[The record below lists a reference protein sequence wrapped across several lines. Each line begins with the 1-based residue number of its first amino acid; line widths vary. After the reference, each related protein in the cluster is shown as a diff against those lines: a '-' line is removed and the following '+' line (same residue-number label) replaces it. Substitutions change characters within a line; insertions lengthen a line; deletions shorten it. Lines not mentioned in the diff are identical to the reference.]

1 MRLTA
6 EEMKR
11 ILRCFLISII
21 SLSVYVS
28 FALLYFYSTAE
39 NQPGR
44 GLAAILSNDEN
55 AGGRTF
61 YSNAENREPTW
72 DMRHPDLSVLRAV
85 FCAKLSEK
93 YAVSSDGTVWMFAD
107 NYFVSFRDG
116 RPRVAVR
123 SVAGMKR
130 GETCDAAAVMSSK
143 ELFCSTEAFSCET
156 SDSFGAL
163 SAFIFHGT
171 RDVSGDVL
179 CLASRSFSSPVLWD
193 FSRFFENREV

>member
-6 EEMKR
+6 EEMKL
-11 ILRCFLISII
+11 ILRCFLISLI
-21 SLSVYVS
+21 SLSVYA
-28 FALLYFYSTAE
+28 ALASLYFYSTAE
-39 NQPGR
+39 NQSPRAFSG
-44 GLAAILSNDEN
+44 ILSNDEN
-55 AGGRTF
+55 ARAGAF
-61 YSNAENREPTW
+61 YSTAEKREPTW

-107 NYFVSFRDG
+107 NYFVSFKDG

-163 SAFIFHGT
+163 TAFIFHGT